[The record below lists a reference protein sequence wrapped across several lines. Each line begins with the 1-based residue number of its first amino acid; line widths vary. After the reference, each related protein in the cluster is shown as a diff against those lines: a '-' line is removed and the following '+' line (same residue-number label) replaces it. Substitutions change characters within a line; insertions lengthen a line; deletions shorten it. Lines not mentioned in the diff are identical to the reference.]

1 MTKLYFIAGEAS
13 GDFLGSKIISNLLEE
28 NKDLKIYG
36 IGGDK
41 MLAAGLKESLFPMN
55 KISLMGIF
63 EVLWHV
69 LEIRGLIKKTVEH
82 ILKVNPQVLITIDSP
97 GFNFRVVEEIKK
109 LAPHIVRVHV
119 VAPSVWAYK
128 PERAIKTAWIYN
140 HLLTL
145 LPFEPPLFEKYGLKS
160 DFIGHPIF
168 EQDFDRRE
176 DPELTDFVSLSKEP
190 IIAITPGSR
199 VSEIKMHLRV
209 FASAVLQSDFPEAKC
224 IIVCASEDHKI
235 LIQKILK
242 GTRLQYITTLDK
254 IAAFHIADL
263 VIAKSGTNTLEI
275 AACETPM
282 IVGYKFNILTW
293 QYLKRLLK
301 VKYAS
306 LINIFADH
314 PIIPEL
320 IQNNCKPEKISEK
333 LNSFIKDSTL
343 RKNQVIRSSQVLEQ
357 MGLKQDISPAQKAA
371 ELIGKYIKH

>member
-1 MTKLYFIAGEAS
+1 MRKLYFIAGEAS
-13 GDFLGSKIISNLLEE
+13 GDFLGSKIISSLLEE
-28 NKDLKIYG
+28 NDDLQICG

-41 MLAAGLKESLFPMN
+41 MLAAGLQKSLFPMT
-55 KISLMGIF
+55 KISIMGIV

-82 ILKVNPQVLITIDSP
+82 ILKVNPQVLVTIDSP

-109 LAPHIVRVHV
+109 LAPHIVRLHI

-168 EQDFDRRE
+168 EQSFDRE
-176 DPELTDFVSLSKEP
+176 ENSELADFVSLSREP

-199 VSEIKMHLRV
+199 VSEIKMHLKI
-209 FASAVLQSDFPEAKC
+209 FTSAILQSDFPSAKC
-224 IIVCASEDHKI
+224 IIVCSSENHKA
-235 LIQKILK
+235 LIHKILK

-254 IAAFHIADL
+254 ITAFHMADL

-275 AACETPM
+275 AACNTPM
-282 IVGYKFNILTW
+282 IVGYKFNMFTW

-320 IQNNCKPEKISEK
+320 IQYNCRPEKISEK
-333 LNSFIKDSTL
+333 INSFIKDSDL
-343 RKNQVIRSSQVLEQ
+343 RKNQVTRSSQVLGQ
-357 MGLKQDISPAQKAA
+357 MGLKQEISPAKKAA
-371 ELIGKYIKH
+371 SLISQYLK

>member
-1 MTKLYFIAGEAS
+1 MTKLYFIAGEVS
-13 GDFLGSKIISNLLEE
+13 GDFLGSRIISNLLEE
-28 NKDLKIYG
+28 NGALQIYG

-41 MLAAGLKESLFPMN
+41 MLAAGLKESLFPMT
-55 KISLMGIF
+55 KISIMGIV

-82 ILKVNPQVLITIDSP
+82 ILQVNPRVLVTIDSP

-109 LAPHIVRVHV
+109 RAPHIIKIHV

-145 LPFEPPLFEKYGLKS
+145 LPFEPPLFEKYGIKS

-168 EQDFDRRE
+168 EQSFDKE
-176 DPELTDFVSLSKEP
+176 ENYELVDFVSLSKEP

-199 VSEIKMHLRV
+199 LSEIKMHLKI
-209 FASAVLQSDFPEAKC
+209 FASAILQSDFPAAKC
-224 IIVCASEDHKI
+224 IIVCVSEDHKA
-235 LIQKILK
+235 LVHKILQ
-242 GTRLQYITTLDK
+242 GTRLQYITTLDR
-254 IAAFHIADL
+254 ISAFHMADL
-263 VIAKSGTNTLEI
+263 AIAKSGTNTLEI
-275 AACETPM
+275 AACGTPM
-282 IVGYKFNILTW
+282 IVGYKFNMLTW

-301 VKYAS
+301 IKYAS

-320 IQNNCKPEKISEK
+320 IQSNCNPEKISEK
-333 LNSFIKDSTL
+333 VNLFVTDPSVRRSQITKSFQI
-343 RKNQVIRSSQVLEQ
+343 LEQ
-357 MGLKQDISPAQKAA
+357 MGLKQEVSPAQKAA
-371 ELIGKYIKH
+371 QLIGRYVK